1 MFNNLRF
8 TLEGFGAVDDPMLSF
23 FAGWLF
29 SDALGADTV
38 QGDGVLER
46 CVKVFHSCGSFPP
59 SFKQT
64 RGWFVFGVN
73 VMQPWS
79 ERADMSYKFVLKTV
93 P

>member
-38 QGDGVLER
+38 QGDSVLER
-46 CVKVFHSCGSFPP
+46 CVKVFHISPQFETNSRVVCFWCECDA
-59 SFKQT
+59 T
-64 RGWFVFGVN
+64 
-73 VMQPWS
+73 
-79 ERADMSYKFVLKTV
+79 LI
-93 P
+93 